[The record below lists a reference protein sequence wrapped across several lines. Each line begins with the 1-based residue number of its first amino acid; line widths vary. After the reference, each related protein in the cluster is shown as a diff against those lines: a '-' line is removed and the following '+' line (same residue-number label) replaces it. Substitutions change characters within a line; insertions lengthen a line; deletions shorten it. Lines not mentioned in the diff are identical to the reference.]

1 MKNIVLDTSTLIYD
15 PKCLYNF
22 DGNKKVIPIT
32 VIEELDG
39 LKKASGEVG
48 VNARLT
54 SRIIQ
59 ESIDKNGKCGEG
71 VLEVYVDN
79 TTVHLAGIEDCND
92 TRIIGVAKKLSEAGP
107 TVLVSKDLNLR
118 IIAHAFG
125 IEAEDYYRD
134 HIDDCKVGNIIT
146 LTDIDE
152 DIIDA
157 IHKRYARGIEGD
169 FIPEHIQ
176 KDNQCF
182 ILKGY
187 GKSVLARYRNGHI
200 KKIQEFDRV
209 SNIKPRNAEQKFL
222 IDMLMDQTLDCVV
235 VNGFA
240 GSGKTLCSMAGG
252 MEQVDAGIYDRMTIT
267 KVIKSVG
274 ETIGLLPG
282 SKEEKMMEW
291 LAPFFDN
298 LELILKK
305 SAVTWQNLVTADKL
319 ELDALEHI
327 RGRSLMNRWVVID
340 EMQNCEP
347 AHLKTIV
354 SRIGSGS
361 KLILLG
367 DYSQIDNQYL
377 SKKNN
382 GLVYA
387 INRLYGLDNVGVLQL
402 QKTERSKLAEVAIKH
417 L

>member
-1 MKNIVLDTSTLIYD
+1 
-15 PKCLYNF
+15 
-22 DGNKKVIPIT
+22 
-32 VIEELDG
+32 
-39 LKKASGEVG
+39 
-48 VNARLT
+48 
-54 SRIIQ
+54 
-59 ESIDKNGKCGEG
+59 
-71 VLEVYVDN
+71 
-79 TTVHLAGIEDCND
+79 
-92 TRIIGVAKKLSEAGP
+92 
-107 TVLVSKDLNLR
+107 
-118 IIAHAFG
+118 
-125 IEAEDYYRD
+125 
-134 HIDDCKVGNIIT
+134 
-146 LTDIDE
+146 
-152 DIIDA
+152 
-157 IHKRYARGIEGD
+157 
-169 FIPEHIQ
+169 
-176 KDNQCF
+176 
-182 ILKGY
+182 
-187 GKSVLARYRNGHI
+187 
-200 KKIQEFDRV
+200 
-209 SNIKPRNAEQKFL
+209 
-222 IDMLMDQTLDCVV
+222 
-235 VNGFA
+235 
-240 GSGKTLCSMAGG
+240 
-252 MEQVDAGIYDRMTIT
+252 MTIT